1 MCGAHATIETRVRV
15 GWALRRV
22 RARAVRIPT
31 VEEFDD
37 LHALGGEACAQLLHS
52 GRELMFL
59 ACHQL
64 LRHKGPHA
72 VQREVSVSHKKPTRL
87 SLTASLDPIGAHRG
101 SLGLIGAHWGSL
113 GLVGAHWGSLGLI
126 GTHSGARWGSLH
138 GGGSLGLVGAY
149 WDSFWGSLGMGGAH
163 WGSLASIDPWLA
175 TCSSARS
182 APGSSTRAI
191 AACICR
197 QAPHTPPSQTNGQ
210 SDFRQGR

>member
-113 GLVGAHWGSLGLI
+113 GAHWGSMGRI
-126 GTHSGARWGSLH
+126 PAQSQA
-138 GGGSLGLVGAY
+138 
-149 WDSFWGSLGMGGAH
+149 GGAD
-163 WGSLASIDPWLA
+163 L
-175 TCSSARS
+175 
-182 APGSSTRAI
+182 
-191 AACICR
+191 
-197 QAPHTPPSQTNGQ
+197 Q
-210 SDFRQGR
+210 